1 MTHLK
6 ETSNEGELGWVTV
19 RTEEE
24 SVNPKS
30 KVYFS
35 PVLRGSV
42 ELIVIVKELS
52 AFFTTAVNP
61 AGGFGVPVD
70 VRDSMAEFTQFA
82 GVIVQV

>member
-1 MTHLK
+1 MTHLT

-24 SVNPKS
+24 SVNPKC
-30 KVYFS
+30 KVYVS
-35 PVLRGSV
+35 PVLRGSL

-61 AGGFGVPVD
+61 EGGIGVPVD
-70 VRDSMAEFTQFA
+70 DKDSMAEFTQFK
-82 GVIVQV
+82 GVITQA